1 MKKVICGFFYVVIVF
16 TMISC
21 FNEREDVATN
31 KAKFDLFGNGEVEIK
46 NEVINNSAWKP
57 ADKIKAKIISK
68 ENKLIAEF
76 SFSDLENELLNGIV
90 YKGDTL
96 QSTIFKMQLLCNGKL
111 MVPDL
116 IKGRF
121 TSCEDSSCVFYTSFT
136 RLKTNMLDKIEIPL
150 YALKNFPAKSKV
162 QLQLRLWQDCFVGE
176 EIWTKRKIGNYEST
190 YIYRDTLYKKLV
202 DNVYSFSVTV
212 PEIYKTS
219 IVCDSIILQNDTT
232 WNPYGSDNTIWNSSL
247 PDIYFSVLDE
257 FWNEQLSSHIEKS
270 CSIFNTPD
278 TLAYY
283 HYKPDEIIRISVYD
297 HDNLS
302 RDDVLGSW
310 KGSLDKVKNRM
321 RYRLKFDHVEEFY
334 LHKIEKGKQN

>member
-1 MKKVICGFFYVVIVF
+1 MKKIIYILFCLLTVVALF
-16 TMISC
+16 SC
-21 FNEREDVATN
+21 FNEREDGQTTETT
-31 KAKFDLFGNGEVEIK
+31 FDLFSDGEVKVKSELK
-46 NEVINNSAWKP
+46 NNSHWKP
-57 ADKIKAKIISK
+57 ADKIKAKIHLK
-68 ENKLIAEF
+68 ENKLVVEF
-76 SFSDLENELLNGIV
+76 NFSDLEKELLNGIV

-96 QSTIFKMQLLCNGKL
+96 RSTMFNMQLLCNGKL
-111 MVPDL
+111 VGTDF
-116 IKGRF
+116 IKG
-121 TSCEDSSCVFYTSFT
+121 SYNACNDSSCVFYSSVT
-136 RLKTNMLDKIEIPL
+136 RLKANMLDKIQIPL
-150 YALKNFPAKSKV
+150 YALKDFPANSKV
-162 QLQLRLWQDCFVGE
+162 QLQLRLWQDCFMGE
-176 EIWTKRKIGNYEST
+176 EIWTKKKIGNYNTT
-190 YIYRDTLYKKLV
+190 YIYRDTLNKKLI

-212 PEIYKTS
+212 PEIYKTE
-219 IVCDSIILQNDTT
+219 IVCDSLILQNDSA
-232 WNPYGSDNTIWNSSL
+232 WSPYGSDNTIWNSSL

-257 FWNEQLSSHIEKS
+257 FWNEQSSSHIEKS

-334 LHKIEKGKQN
+334 LHKIEKGLQN